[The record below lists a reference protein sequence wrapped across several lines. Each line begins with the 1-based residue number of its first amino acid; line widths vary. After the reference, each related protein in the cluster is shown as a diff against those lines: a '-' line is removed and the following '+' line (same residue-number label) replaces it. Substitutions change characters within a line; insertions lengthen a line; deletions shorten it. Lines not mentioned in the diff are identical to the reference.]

1 MEAIEDLGDEYM
13 NHIFRSYED
22 IIMMF
27 ELSQVAYSF
36 YYYDI
41 EGYRHCDYRSGQS
54 VNKNKNLEKEI
65 DNIKQT
71 KEIEY
76 KNTLINYSNKEMAIS
91 IDIKN
96 KIDNIINVNK
106 INKINIENQSKLLD
120 EEITNLKIKIDKLK
134 ELYEKE
140 IDYKKKNKLNE
151 IHNEYKLKLI
161 KYQNE
166 KEKEYERK
174 AANFEIEKKEFD
186 AKKELELN
194 DMKNKALFSQK
205 LMAIFKNIL

>member
-1 MEAIEDLGDEYM
+1 MSNIYNCERLQNRIENHSHYGKCFNGGVYSDFKTKRGDLGRCKNYYNELLKEE
-13 NHIFRSYED
+13 RE
-22 IIMMF
+22 IIN
-27 ELSQVAYSF
+27 ANY
-36 YYYDI
+36 
-41 EGYRHCDYRSGQS
+41 
-54 VNKNKNLEKEI
+54 KNKNLEKEI

-140 IDYKKKNKLNE
+140 IDYKKKNK
-151 IHNEYKLKLI
+151 
-161 KYQNE
+161 
-166 KEKEYERK
+166 
-174 AANFEIEKKEFD
+174 
-186 AKKELELN
+186 
-194 DMKNKALFSQK
+194 
-205 LMAIFKNIL
+205 